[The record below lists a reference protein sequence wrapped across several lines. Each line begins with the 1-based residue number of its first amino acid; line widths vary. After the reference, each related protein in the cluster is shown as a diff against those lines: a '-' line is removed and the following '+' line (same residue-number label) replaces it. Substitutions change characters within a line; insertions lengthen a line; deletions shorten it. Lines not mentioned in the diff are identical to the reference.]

1 MKVITAS
8 PSVDNRSE
16 EKLRENHDDPA
27 EEHAAGDQN
36 GRYDHPLRAPTLIFG
51 LSRRPRSPSGHIA
64 SGGASEEGGG
74 AAVTQETREERTHS

>member
-1 MKVITAS
+1 MKVITVS

-36 GRYDHPLRAPTLIFG
+36 GRYHHPLRAPTLIFG
-51 LSRRPRSPSGHIA
+51 LS
-64 SGGASEEGGG
+64 
-74 AAVTQETREERTHS
+74 